1 MNLSFTSSKSQLA
14 ALPIPIHIILA
25 SQSQGRKTLMEKL
38 MLRFR
43 VAVSNVEEE
52 KIVSDD
58 PYKTIKMRASA
69 KLDEIIKHP
78 RVYMLDEKVKN
89 LVIAADS
96 MAIIGK
102 KVYGKPTDREDAKK
116 MLKDLMDHTHTFA
129 TAVAVAFLEPGAVLK
144 KKWEKTEMTKVT
156 LRKLS
161 GPELESYVTR
171 YDFSRYAASYAINE
185 APWDLVTKIDGSY
198 TNVIGMP
205 FEILLPILKSLEII
219 L

>member
-1 MNLSFTSSKSQLA
+1 
-14 ALPIPIHIILA
+14 
-25 SQSQGRKTLMEKL
+25 
-38 MLRFR
+38 
-43 VAVSNVEEE
+43 
-52 KIVSDD
+52 
-58 PYKTIKMRASA
+58 
-69 KLDEIIKHP
+69 
-78 RVYMLDEKVKN
+78 MLDEKVKN

>member
-14 ALPIPIHIILA
+14 ALPIPIHVILA
-25 SQSQGRKTLMEKL
+25 SQSIGRKTLLEKL

-43 VAVSNVEEE
+43 VAVSNIEEE

-58 PYKTIKMRASA
+58 PYKTLKMRAGA

-78 RVYMLDEKVKN
+78 RVYMLDDKVKN

-102 KVYGKPTDREDAKK
+102 HVYGKPTDREDAKRMIK
-116 MLKDLMDHTHTFA
+116 ELMDHTHTFA
-129 TAVAVAFLEPGAVLK
+129 TAVAVGFMEPGGLLK
-144 KKWEKTEMTKVT
+144 KKWEKTETTKVT
-156 LRKLS
+156 MRKMS
-161 GPELESYVTR
+161 GPEIDSYVTR
-171 YDFSRYAASYAINE
+171 YDFSRYAAAYAVNE
-185 APWDLVTKIDGSY
+185 APWDVITKIDGSY

-205 FEILLPILKSLEII
+205 FEILLPILKSLEIV